1 MLMNLKDEKM
11 GKKQTY
17 DDKIR
22 PIRQQN
28 KCDIEKICWEG
39 KSMGTQQVRS
49 FAGGEDKDSTRD
61 NEVSDNDGRKS
72 NK

>member
-1 MLMNLKDEKM
+1 MIKYAIIVNRTNVIEMKCVEKEIHM
-11 GKKQTY
+11 G
-17 DDKIR
+17 I
-22 PIRQQN
+22 
-28 KCDIEKICWEG
+28 
-39 KSMGTQQVRS
+39 QQVRS

>member
-1 MLMNLKDEKM
+1 MKFVEKE
-11 GKKQTY
+11 
-17 DDKIR
+17 R
-22 PIRQQN
+22 R
-28 KCDIEKICWEG
+28 
-39 KSMGTQQVRS
+39 MGTQQVRS